1 MWKSST
7 FETPR
12 LAECVGEAR
21 LLLRQILSES
31 SRYHTAVSKDSNG
44 PIADGQTFESLRER
58 VLEECHNTFIG
69 CFHAFYPTANLKWI
83 CLCELLASSDPVGFQ
98 ILYS

>member
-1 MWKSST
+1 
-7 FETPR
+7 

-31 SRYHTAVSKDSNG
+31 GRYQCAASRDGANR
-44 PIADGQTFESLRER
+44 IDGQIFETLREQI
-58 VLEECHNTFIG
+58 LDECHNTFIG

-83 CLCELLASSDPVGFQ
+83 CLCELLAPSDPVSGDMHAL
-98 ILYS
+98 ILLTSGSF